1 MYIFCNQI
9 NNALNQNFSFVDIK
23 FKKKY
28 IYILNE
34 LINLNLIKFYNFNKK
49 TIRIHFRYFKN
60 RPIFFLDCKITYGE
74 KRFLSFKQIKL
85 LFDNKNDNTLDF
97 FSSSIGNF
105 CEKNIMYLKEKG
117 GLYILKIKILL
128 L

>member
-9 NNALNQNFSFVDIK
+9 NNALNQNFLFVDIK

-28 IYILNE
+28 IHILNE
-34 LINLNLIKFYNFNKK
+34 LLKLNLIKFYNFNKK
-49 TIRIHFRYFKN
+49 FIRIYFRYYKN
-60 RPIFFLDCKITYGE
+60 RSIFFLDCKITYG
-74 KRFLSFKQIKL
+74 KKNFLSFNKIKFL
-85 LFDNKNDNTLDF
+85 YNNYNDNSLDI

-105 CEKNIMYLKEKG
+105 CEKNILYLNEKG

>member
-1 MYIFCNQI
+1 MYIFCNHI

-34 LINLNLIKFYNFNKK
+34 LLRLNLIKFFNFNKK
-49 TIRIHFRYFKN
+49 NIRVYFRYFKN
-60 RPIFFLDCKITYGE
+60 KSIFSLDCKITQGQ
-74 KRFLSFKQIKL
+74 KHFLSYKRINNLYNNQ
-85 LFDNKNDNTLDF
+85 NDNSIRI
-97 FSSSIGNF
+97 FSSSNNSF
-105 CEKNIMYLKEKG
+105 CEKNILYLNQVG
-117 GLYILKIKILL
+117 GLYILKINILL